1 MVESGGVH
9 PLSSSQEQLWFIDE
23 LRANAAIEHL
33 LSATLRLRGVLD
45 VGALAAAL
53 TKIAA
58 RHAVL
63 RSRFD
68 MVDGTAVQIITDP
81 APVELSGVDISGLPL
96 ADREARLRE
105 LRLGDLRT
113 PIDLRTEP
121 PWRLTLVRWA
131 DDEAVLLIAVH
142 HIAFDGLSWSVLADE
157 LDAFYGSATLPEPAL
172 QHHEALRRREPNT
185 TGSGLAYWTDRL
197 SGLSPLEL
205 PTDRARPSKWVA
217 DGDCVDL
224 VVPPDL
230 ADRLRALG
238 RAQRATPFMVYL
250 AAYQLL
256 LARYS
261 GQEDVAVGVS
271 VSTRRRD
278 ELSLIGM
285 FLNTL
290 VLRGDLSGEPSFVEL
305 LAQARKTALEA
316 YAHQDVPFDQVIT
329 HLEPERDPSR
339 NPVFQ
344 AGIAWYD
351 ARRRPYRLPGLD
363 VTLCP
368 PLWASSAFDLSL
380 HLAQFADGS
389 VHGQLIHPT
398 SLFDRARVERM
409 AANYVRLLEEIT
421 AAPEDPA
428 HALELVGES
437 EQDRLRSFGTATAE
451 AAEHSLPELF
461 FAQAARS
468 PEAVAVLSDVDELTY
483 GELAARV
490 GALAGYLRGLGAD
503 TETPVGVAMD
513 RGTDLAVALL
523 AILTAGATYVPL
535 PPDHPA
541 ERLRQ
546 VVADTGIALVLSH
559 STVDVHLPESLTRI
573 DLDAHRDAIAP
584 HSLDDRPAIH
594 GAQIAYVV
602 HTSGST
608 GRPKGVAVTHD
619 GIRNRVLWSVRN
631 QLTATDRVLQK
642 TTIGFDASMW
652 ELLTP
657 FVAGATLVMAP
668 PGAHRDPA
676 AMAGAITR
684 HGATV
689 LQLVPS
695 ILRLLLDEPGF
706 AECTSLRLVC
716 SAGEALPVSLC
727 RRLTELLDVEV
738 DNTYGPTECAID
750 VTAGRYRP
758 DEQAGT
764 VPIGTPLSNTR
775 VFVVDA
781 ADRLVPI
788 GVPGELCV
796 SGVGLARGYA
806 DRPGQTARQFTP
818 HPYPSVPGERWYRTG
833 DLARWREDGTLEYAG
848 RVDHQVKINGVRIEP
863 AEIEAVLCTHPDI
876 TAAAV
881 IPHRSPAG
889 DTTLVAY
896 AVSTNGTT
904 SADLSEHLAT
914 RLPSPMIPPAI
925 HLLGALP
932 LGPNGKLDRA
942 ALPAPD
948 GPESTSDD
956 HTAPRTPSEE
966 FVAAA
971 MAELLGVERVDVRA
985 DFFALGGH
993 SLLAIRLVLKLRRE
1007 FGGELTVGELFDDRT
1022 VERLAARLDANTTGT
1037 AVAAIRPV
1045 PRDGDGLP
1053 LSFAQQRMW
1062 FLDQLDPGSV
1072 EYLIPLALRL
1082 SGPLSVDAF
1091 QRALDRLAERHEVLR
1106 TRYVGQGGEPVQIV
1120 DPPGPVAFRLVDLTG
1135 RPEEARELL
1144 DQVSGRPFDLERE
1157 HPLRVTVVRVA
1168 ADEHLVALTLHHIA
1182 FDAWS
1187 MDILFRDLNAAHG
1200 GPLPIQ
1206 YADFAAWQRSAQS
1219 TQDMAG
1225 QLRYWLDRLAGLT
1238 PVELTTDRP
1247 RPAQRDPRGD
1257 TVAVTVPVPVAKAVT
1272 ELAARQGA
1280 TPFMTLLAAFQVLL
1294 GRYTGRTDVS
1304 VGTPVAGRTRQE
1316 TEELLGFF
1324 TNTLVLRADLAGE
1337 PTFTALLDQVRRG
1350 CTDAFAHQ
1358 DVPFEHLV
1366 DALQPDRDL
1375 SRNPLF
1381 QIMFELEHLENRP
1394 DTLCGTAVQGVPSGT
1409 PVAKFDLIVS
1419 VQQRDGGELR
1429 CVFEYAT
1436 SLFDRTTV
1444 ERMAGHYLHLLASIG
1459 TAPDRRLA
1467 ELDILGEDE
1476 RRRLLSDWPDP
1487 ERDRLAALDPAEEH
1501 RMCLPELVERQ
1512 AALRPDAIAVVSG
1525 TRQLTYAELNARA
1538 NRFARLLRTRG
1549 AGPETVVGVCLE
1561 RSLDAVVVLLGVL
1574 KSGGVYAPFDPRH
1587 PAERLDFM
1595 LTDAGARV
1603 VVTTPEFA
1611 GRFGDREV
1619 VAVDGEPADW
1629 PTEDDNLMPRP
1640 DPRSLAYIIYTS
1652 GSTGRPKG
1660 VLIEHRSYAHH
1671 CRVIADAYTIG
1682 SDDRVVLLSALTFD
1696 VAMDQIGATLL
1707 TGATIVVSDPE
1718 SWTPAELPARLAEY
1732 GVTIIDTAPAYYREA
1747 MRYGPELLAGL
1758 RLMNVGADVV
1768 TADDARQWAATGH
1781 PGRFLCSYGPTEATI
1796 CSLLYPVSGDLGEQP
1811 GGAAMPI
1818 GRPVAGTRA
1827 YIVDADLRPLPTGVP
1842 GELCLGGV
1850 RLARGYHHRAALTAE
1865 RFVPDP
1871 FGPPGAR
1878 LYRTGDLVR
1887 YRQDGAIEFLG
1898 RIDHQVKI
1906 RGLRVELGEIEA
1918 ALLRHP
1924 DVDAAVVVT
1933 TAGPAGDPLLAAYVA
1948 GEPTAAALREHLRA
1962 LLPEYM
1968 VPARWATL
1976 AALPM
1981 TASGKV
1987 DRKALP
1993 SAEPVASGTGP
2004 AEAPRD
2010 PAEQLIADIW
2020 REVLGVDQVGVTD
2033 DFFALG
2039 GHSLLATRVLAQ
2051 LRRAFAVELPLR
2063 RLFEATTVAELA
2075 QAVTRAVEDEITG
2088 LSDAEVEQLLASEAT

>member
-1 MVESGGVH
+1 MVESGDVH
-9 PLSSSQEQLWFIDE
+9 PLSPSQEQLWFIDE
-23 LRANAAIEHL
+23 LRSNAAIEHL
-33 LSATLRLRGVLD
+33 LSATLRLRGALD
-45 VGALAAAL
+45 VGALTAAL
-53 TKIAA
+53 TEISA

-68 MVDGTAVQIITDP
+68 TVDGAAVQIITDP
-81 APVELSGVDISGLPL
+81 APVKLSIVDITGLSPSE
-96 ADREARLRE
+96 RETSLRE
-105 LRLGDLRT
+105 LRLRDLRT

-121 PWRLTLVRWA
+121 PWRLTLVRSA
-131 DDEAVLLIAVH
+131 GDEAVLLIAVH
-142 HIAFDGLSWSVLADE
+142 HIAFDGLSWSVLARE
-157 LDAFYGSATLPEPAL
+157 LDVFYGSATLPAPAL
-172 QHHEALRRREPNT
+172 QHHEALRRREQGTT
-185 TGSGLAYWTDRL
+185 TGGLSYWADRL
-197 SGLSPLEL
+197 AGITPLEL

-230 ADRLRALG
+230 ADRLRELG
-238 RAQRATPFMVYL
+238 RTHRATPFMVYL

-261 GQEDVAVGVS
+261 RQDDVAVGVS
-271 VSTRRRD
+271 VSTRRPD
-278 ELSLIGM
+278 ELPLIGM
-285 FLNTL
+285 FLNTV

-305 LAQARKTALEA
+305 LGQARKTALEA
-316 YAHQDVPFDQVIT
+316 YAHQDVPFDQVIAQ
-329 HLEPERDPSR
+329 LEPERDPSR

-351 ARRRPYRLPGLD
+351 ARRQPYRLPGLD

-389 VHGQLIHPT
+389 VHGQLIYPT
-398 SLFDRARVERM
+398 SLFDRIRIERM
-409 AANYVRLLEEIT
+409 AANYVRLLEEIA

-428 HALELVGES
+428 HSLELAAES
-437 EQDRLRSFGTATAE
+437 EQDRLRSFGTSTTE
-451 AAEHSLPELF
+451 ETGQSLPELF

-468 PEAVAVLSDVDELTY
+468 PRSVAVLSDVDELSY

-490 GALAGYLRGLGAD
+490 EALAGHLRQRGVG

-541 ERLRQ
+541 ERLRH
-546 VVADTGIALVLSH
+546 VVADTGITLVLSH
-559 STVDVHLPESLTRI
+559 AGVDVRLPETLTRI
-573 DLDAHRDAIAP
+573 DLDERRDTIP
-584 HSLDDRPAIH
+584 LTEHPAIH

-608 GRPKGVAVTHD
+608 GTPKGVAVTHG
-619 GIRNRVLWSVRN
+619 GIRNRVLWSVRH
-631 QLTATDRVLQK
+631 QLTAADRVLQK

-652 ELLTP
+652 ELLAP

-668 PGAHRDPA
+668 PGAHRDPT
-676 AMAGAITR
+676 AMAASITR

-695 ILRLLLDEPGF
+695 VLRLLLDEPGF
-706 AECTSLRLVC
+706 AGCTSLRLVC

-727 RRLTELLDVEV
+727 QRLTALLDVAV

-750 VTAGRYRP
+750 VTAGRYRR
-758 DEQAGT
+758 DERAGT

-806 DRPGQTARQFTP
+806 DRPDQTARQFTP
-818 HPYPSVPGERWYRTG
+818 HPYPSIPGERWYRTG
-833 DLARWREDGTLEYAG
+833 DLARWRDDGTLEYAG

-863 AEIEAVLCTHPDI
+863 AEIEAALCSHPDV

-881 IPHRSPAG
+881 VPHRAPAG

-896 AVSTNGTT
+896 AVSANGTT
-904 SADLSEHLAT
+904 PAELSEHLST

-925 HLLGALP
+925 HLLDALP

-942 ALPAPD
+942 ALPTPSSE
-948 GPESTSDD
+948 ESTSDD
-956 HTAPRTPSEE
+956 HTAPSTPTER

-971 MAELLGVERVDVRA
+971 MAEMLGVDHVDVRA
-985 DFFALGGH
+985 DFFGLGGH

-1022 VERLAARLDANTTGT
+1022 VERLAARLDAGTTGA

-1045 PRDGDGLP
+1045 ARDGGLP

-1091 QRALDRLAERHEVLR
+1091 QRAVDRLAARHEVLR
-1106 TRYVGQGGEPVQIV
+1106 TRYVDQGGEPVQVV

-1135 RPEEARELL
+1135 RPTEAHELM
-1144 DQVSGRPFDLERE
+1144 DQVSGRPFDLGRE
-1157 HPLRVTVVRVA
+1157 HPLRVTVIRVD

-1187 MDILFRDLNAAHG
+1187 MDILFRDLNAAHD

-1219 TQDMAG
+1219 TQDREG
-1225 QLRYWLDRLAGLT
+1225 QLRYWRDRLAGLT

-1272 ELAARQGA
+1272 ELATRQGA

-1316 TEELLGFF
+1316 TEELLGLF
-1324 TNTLVLRADLAGE
+1324 TNTLVLRADLDGE
-1337 PTFTALLDQVRRG
+1337 PTFIELLDRVRRD

-1394 DTLCGTAVQGVPSGT
+1394 DTLCGTTVGRIASGA
-1409 PVAKFDLIVS
+1409 PVAKFDLVVS

-1436 SLFDRTTV
+1436 SLFDRATV
-1444 ERMAGHYLHLLASIG
+1444 ERMAGHYLSLLASIG
-1459 TAPDRRLA
+1459 ADPDRGLA

-1476 RRRLLSDWPDP
+1476 RRRLLTDWPDP
-1487 ERDRLAALDPAEEH
+1487 DRGRLAALDPVDEH
-1501 RMCLPELVERQ
+1501 RMGVSELVERQ
-1512 AALRPDAIAVVSG
+1512 AALRPGAVAVVSG
-1525 TRQLTYAELNARA
+1525 ERQLTYAELNARA
-1538 NRFARLLRTRG
+1538 NRFARLLRARG
-1549 AGPETVVGVCLE
+1549 TGPETVVGVCLE

-1595 LTDAGARV
+1595 LTDAGARM
-1603 VVTTPEFA
+1603 VVTSPEFA

-1619 VAVDGEPADW
+1619 VTVDGDSADW
-1629 PTEDDNLMPRP
+1629 PAEEDNPVPRP
-1640 DPRSLAYIIYTS
+1640 DPRALAYLIYTS

-1660 VLIEHRSYAHH
+1660 VMIEHRSYAHH

-1682 SDDRVVLLSALTFD
+1682 SEDRVVLLSALTFD

-1732 GVTIIDTAPAYYREA
+1732 GVTIIDTAPAFYREA
-1747 MRYGPELLAGL
+1747 MRYGPDLLAGL

-1768 TADDARQWAATGH
+1768 TVDDARQWAATGH

-1796 CSLLYPVSGDLGEQP
+1796 CSLLYPVAGDLDGQQ

-1827 YIVDADLRPLPTGVP
+1827 YIVDADLRPVPTGVP

-1871 FGPPGAR
+1871 FGPPGSR

-1898 RIDHQVKI
+1898 RIDHQIKI
-1906 RGLRVELGEIEA
+1906 RGLRIELGEIEA
-1918 ALLRHP
+1918 ALLRHV

-1933 TAGPAGDPLLAAYVA
+1933 TAGPSGDPLLAAYVV
-1948 GEPTAAALREHLRA
+1948 GEPGADALREHLRA

-1968 VPARWATL
+1968 VPARWAKL

-1981 TASGKV
+1981 TTSGKV

-1993 SAEPVASGTGP
+1993 SADLTASDIGP

-2010 PAEQLIADIW
+2010 PAEQLITDIW
-2020 REVLGVDQVGVTD
+2020 REVLGVDRVGVTD

-2075 QAVTRAVEDEITG
+2075 QAVTQAVEDEITG
-2088 LSDAEVEQLLASEAT
+2088 LSDAEVARLLASEAT

>member
-1 MVESGGVH
+1 MLESGAVH
-9 PLSSSQEQLWFIDE
+9 PLSSAQEQLWFIDE
-23 LRANAAIEHL
+23 LRSSAAIEHL
-33 LSATLRLRGVLD
+33 LSATLRLRGALD
-45 VGALAAAL
+45 VEALAAAL
-53 TKIAA
+53 TEIAS

-68 MVDGTAVQIITDP
+68 TVNGEAVQIVTDP
-81 APVELSGVDISGLPL
+81 APVDLSIVDTTDLPPGE
-96 ADREARLRE
+96 REARLRE
-105 LRLGDLRT
+105 LRLRDLRT

-121 PWRLTLVRWA
+121 PWRVTLVRWA
-131 DDEAVLLIAVH
+131 DDEAILLIAVH
-142 HIAFDGLSWSVLADE
+142 HIAFDGLSWSVLAEE
-157 LDAFYGSATLPEPAL
+157 LHAFYGSTTLPPLSL
-172 QHHEALRRREPNT
+172 QHHEAMRRREPVPAA
-185 TGSGLAYWTDRL
+185 GLAYWADRL
-197 SGLSPLEL
+197 AGLAPLQL
-205 PTDRARPSKWVA
+205 PTDRPRPARWAA

-224 VVPPDL
+224 VVPPEL
-230 ADRLRALG
+230 ADRLSELG
-238 RAQRATPFMVYL
+238 RTHRATPFMVYL

-261 GQEDVAVGVS
+261 GQDDVAVGVS

-278 ELSLIGM
+278 ELPLIGM

-290 VLRGDLSGEPSFVEL
+290 VLRSDLSGQPSFVEL
-305 LAQARKTALEA
+305 LGQVRKTALEA
-316 YAHQDVPFDQVIT
+316 YANQDVPFDKVIAR
-329 HLEPERDPSR
+329 LDPARDPSR
-339 NPVFQ
+339 NPLFQ

-363 VTLCP
+363 VTLCT
-368 PLWASSAFDLSL
+368 PLWAASAFDLSL
-380 HLAQFADGS
+380 HLARFADGS
-389 VHGQLIHPT
+389 VHGQLIFPT
-398 SLFDRARVERM
+398 SLFDRARIERM
-409 AANYVRLLEEIT
+409 AGNYLRLLAEIA

-428 HALELVGES
+428 HVLDLVAES
-437 EQDRLRSFGTATAE
+437 EQHRLRSFGTAP
-451 AAEHSLPELF
+451 AAVAGQSLPELF
-461 FAQAARS
+461 FAQARRS
-468 PEAVAVLSDVDELTY
+468 PSSMAVLSDVDELSY
-483 GELAARV
+483 GALATRV
-490 GALAGYLRGLGAD
+490 DALAGYLVKIGVG

-546 VVADTGIALVLSH
+546 VVADTGVTLVLTQ
-559 STVDVHLPESLTRI
+559 STVDVGLPDSVTRV
-573 DLDAHRDAIAP
+573 DLDARREAIAQ
-584 HSLDDRPAIH
+584 HSLTERPAIH

-608 GRPKGVAVTHD
+608 GTPKGVTVTHD
-619 GIRNRVLWSVRN
+619 GIRNRVLWSVRD
-631 QLTATDRVLQK
+631 QLTAADRVLHK
-642 TTIGFDASMW
+642 TTTGFDASMW

-657 FVAGATLVMAP
+657 FAAGATLVMAP

-676 AMAGAITR
+676 AMATAITR

-695 ILRLLLDEPGF
+695 VLRLLLDEPAF

-716 SAGEALPVSLC
+716 SAGEALPVALC
-727 RRLTELLDVEV
+727 RHLTSLLDVEI

-750 VTAGRYRP
+750 VTAGRYRR
-758 DEQAGT
+758 DEHTGT

-796 SGVGLARGYA
+796 SGAGLARGYA
-806 DRPGQTARQFTP
+806 DRPDQTARQFTP
-818 HPYPSVPGERWYRTG
+818 HPYPAVPGERWYRTG
-833 DLARWREDGTLEYAG
+833 DLARWRDDGTLEFDG

-863 AEIEAVLCTHPDI
+863 AEIEAVLCSHPEV

-881 IPHRSPAG
+881 VPQ

-896 AVSTNGTT
+896 AVSSNGTT
-904 SADLSEHLAT
+904 PADLHEHLSA
-914 RLPSPMIPPAI
+914 RLPSPMLPAVI
-925 HLLGALP
+925 RVIDALP

-942 ALPAPD
+942 ALPRPS

-956 HTAPRTPSEE
+956 RPAPGTPTEK
-966 FVAAA
+966 FVAVA
-971 MAELLGVERVDVRA
+971 MAELLGVEQVGARD
-985 DFFALGGH
+985 DFFAIGGH

-1007 FGGELTVGELFDDRT
+1007 FGGELTVGALFEDRT
-1022 VERLAARLDANTTGT
+1022 VERLAARIDAGT
-1037 AVAAIRPV
+1037 AVAAIQPAS
-1045 PRDGDGLP
+1045 RDGGLP

-1062 FLDQLDPGSV
+1062 FLDQLDPDSV

-1091 QRALDRLAERHEVLR
+1091 RRALDRLATRHEVLR
-1106 TRYVGQGGEPVQIV
+1106 TRYVGRDGEPVQIV

-1135 RPEEARELL
+1135 RPSAARELL
-1144 DQVSGRPFDLERE
+1144 DEVSSKPFDLERE

-1168 ADEHLVALTLHHIA
+1168 ADEHLVALTLHHIVA
-1182 FDAWS
+1182 DAWS
-1187 MDILFRDLNAAHG
+1187 MDILFRDLNAAHRQ
-1200 GPLPIQ
+1200 PLPIQ
-1206 YADFAAWQRSAQS
+1206 YADFAVWQRSAQS

-1225 QLRYWLDRLAGLT
+1225 QLRYWRDRLTGLT

-1257 TVAVTVPVPVAKAVT
+1257 SLSVTVPVPVARAMT

-1304 VGTPVAGRTRQE
+1304 IGTPVAGRTRQE
-1316 TEELLGFF
+1316 TEDLLGFF

-1337 PTFTALLDQVRRG
+1337 PAFTELLDQVRRG
-1350 CTDAFAHQ
+1350 CTDAFANQ

-1381 QIMFELEHLENRP
+1381 QIMFELEHLEDRP
-1394 DTLCGTAVQGVPSGT
+1394 GTLCGTAVERIPSGT
-1409 PVAKFDLIVS
+1409 QVAKFDLTVS

-1444 ERMAGHYLHLLASIG
+1444 ERMAGHYLRLLASI
-1459 TAPDRRLA
+1459 AADPDQRLA
-1467 ELDILGEDE
+1467 ELDVLGDDE
-1476 RRRLLSDWPDP
+1476 RRRLLHDWHDPDR
-1487 ERDRLAALDPAEEH
+1487 ERLAALDPAEEH
-1501 RMCLPELVERQ
+1501 RLSVPELVERQ
-1512 AALRPDAIAVVSG
+1512 AALRPGAVAVVCG
-1525 TRQLTYAELNARA
+1525 TRELTYAELNARV
-1538 NRFARLLRTRG
+1538 NRFARLLRARGVTR
-1549 AGPETVVGVCLE
+1549 ETVVGVCLE

-1574 KSGGVYAPFDPRH
+1574 RSGGVYVPFDPRH
-1587 PAERLDFM
+1587 PAERLAFM

-1603 VVTTPEFA
+1603 VVTTAEFA
-1611 GRFGDREV
+1611 DRFGDREV
-1619 VAVDGEPADW
+1619 VTVDSD
-1629 PTEDDNLMPRP
+1629 PTEWSADDPLPPP
-1640 DPRSLAYIIYTS
+1640 DPRALAYIIYTS

-1660 VLIEHRSYAHH
+1660 VMIEHRSYAHH

-1682 SDDRVVLLSALTFD
+1682 PDDRVVLLSALTFD
-1696 VAMDQIGATLL
+1696 VSMDQIGATLL
-1707 TGATIVVSDPE
+1707 SGATIVVSDPVF
-1718 SWTPAELPARLAEY
+1718 WTPAELPAKLAGH
-1732 GVTIIDTAPAYYREA
+1732 GVTIIDTTPAYYREA

-1768 TADDARQWAATGH
+1768 TVDDARRWAAAGL

-1796 CSLLYPVSGDLGEQP
+1796 CSLLYPVAGDLGGQQ

-1827 YIVDADLRPLPTGVP
+1827 YIVDADLRLVPTGVP
-1842 GELCLGGV
+1842 GELVLGGV
-1850 RLARGYHHRAALTAE
+1850 RLARGYHDRAALTAE

-1871 FGPPGAR
+1871 FGQPGAR

-1887 YRQDGAIEFLG
+1887 HRQDGAIEFLG
-1898 RIDHQVKI
+1898 RIDHQIKI
-1906 RGLRVELGEIEA
+1906 RGLRIELGEIEA
-1918 ALLRHP
+1918 ALLRHA

-1933 TAGPAGDPLLAAYVA
+1933 AASPSGDPLLAAYVVGTPDA
-1948 GEPTAAALREHLRA
+1948 DVLREHLRA
-1962 LLPEYM
+1962 LVPEYM
-1968 VPARWATL
+1968 VPARWAKL

-1993 SAEPVASGTGP
+1993 APDLTSPGS

-2010 PAEQLIADIW
+2010 PAERLVADIW
-2020 REVLGVDQVGVTD
+2020 REVLGVDRVGVTD

-2039 GHSLLATRVLAQ
+2039 GHSLLATRVLAE

-2075 QAVTRAVEDEITG
+2075 QAVTRAVEDEIDG
-2088 LSDAEVEQLLASEAT
+2088 LSDAEVARLLASEAT